1 MKKNNFAT
9 ANNTN
14 AKEINAMKKNSF
26 ATANNTNA
34 KEINAMNKKNIA
46 TADNTSVK
54 EMQNMKK
61 NKKEL
66 TVSESRQK
74 AFTYIIY
81 MMVGSY
87 FKNMVCA
94 DAEYITE
101 AEKEYNKLTEDEQV
115 FLENQI
121 IRYTERQL
129 LKGIASRIW
138 KEGVSV
144 HAKRNNKESQ
154 KITFLGKDFEL
165 SFLVDHADG
174 RGAIIR
180 TAYVDHKNKVVT
192 GLIRTVLCNRTQVW
206 YNPSIQDKMEK
217 GAALDEMP
225 VFTEFSLTK
234 GTSEKL
240 TNLDKAG

>member
-9 ANNTN
+9 TDINNT
-14 AKEINAMKKNSF
+14 KETNAMKKNSN
-26 ATANNTNA
+26 ASANNTNA

-87 FKNMVCA
+87 FKNTVCA

-138 KEGVSV
+138 KESVSV

-192 GLIRTVLCNRTQVW
+192 GLIRTILRPRTEVW
-206 YNPSIQDKMEK
+206 YNPAVRDAMEK
-217 GAALDEMP
+217 YESITECTKMLPAGSEEMELP
-225 VFTEFSLTK
+225 
-234 GTSEKL
+234 
-240 TNLDKAG
+240 KAG

>member
-9 ANNTN
+9 ADNNNT
-14 AKEINAMKKNSF
+14 KETNTMNKNSN
-26 ATANNTNA
+26 ASANNTNA

-87 FKNMVCA
+87 FKNTVCA

-192 GLIRTVLCNRTQVW
+192 GLIRTILRPRTEVW
-206 YNPSIQDKMEK
+206 YNPAVRDAMEK
-217 GAALDEMP
+217 HESITECPECTKMLPAGSEEMELP
-225 VFTEFSLTK
+225 
-234 GTSEKL
+234 
-240 TNLDKAG
+240 KAG